1 MDEQIKCLESC
12 WTRSV
17 EHGEKPSDVSLRDHL
32 LNVHRADTGFTET
45 CAQQCRDSDGRN
57 TYDILAD
64 LIDPRRD
71 EVVLDLGCG
80 SGPLTGLCHKRY
92 GQQLELIGVDMSP
105 DELVLARRRV
115 PDRNVRFQQALAQ
128 DLSFIQTNSL
138 DVVLCHWAL
147 TLMDPVDPVLDELN
161 RTIARGGLLG
171 AITDGEM
178 TSAPGYAEIHCLIY
192 DFVQREYPSYA
203 SFELGDPRVRSST
216 ELIKVVAAAFESAA
230 IEVRPVLL
238 TWQASASVL
247 ASEVARFFYATHV
260 LSLPLRI
267 ELFHELRAFFD
278 AQSPGEQACFSMP
291 VNMLLVRK
299 SE

>member
-1 MDEQIKCLESC
+1 MDEQIKCLESY

-17 EHGEKPSDVSLRDHL
+17 ERGEKPSGVSLRDHL
-32 LNVHRADTGFTET
+32 LTVHRTDTGFTET
-45 CAQQCRDSDGRN
+45 CAQHCRDDEGRN

-71 EVVLDLGCG
+71 DLVLDLGCG
-80 SGPLTGLCHKRY
+80 SGLLMGLCHKRY
-92 GQQLELIGVDMSP
+92 GQQIKLIGVDMSP

-115 PDRNVRFQQALAQ
+115 SGRNVRFQQALAQ

-171 AITDGEM
+171 AITDGQM
-178 TSAPGYAEIHCLIY
+178 TSAPGYAEIHYLIY

-216 ELIKVVAAAFESAA
+216 ELIKVVDAAFEGAA
-230 IEVRPVLL
+230 IEVSPVLL
-238 TWQASASVL
+238 RWQASASVL
-247 ASEVARFFYATHV
+247 AREVARFFYATHV
-260 LSLPLRI
+260 LSPPLRI
-267 ELFHELRAFFD
+267 ALIRELRALFR
-278 AQSPGEQACFSMP
+278 AQNQGEEACFSMP
-291 VNMLLVRK
+291 VNLLLVRK
-299 SE
+299 PT